1 MPRSKNIKRLKYLYS
16 KFPSLKKNEDNIKLI
31 ISYPEFQE
39 EIKQARKYLNIPEN
53 GFEDGDNNGLKKW
66 ENEMTIKSEKMMD
79 SYEFQQKIKM
89 IWEKQR
95 RGEISLVMARKQ
107 SHLMHDKIPI
117 NYFSNRC
124 LFLTYKFGLPENY
137 SDFVRGYILDGRTA
151 VRTSN
156 FSIMPFYKDKGG
168 RTVRHLTVEIY
179 ARLTD
184 RDLADLKSQIDMV
197 IKNKLPKYQALRDI
211 DKKLNLEKWVENR
224 VKFDEVNGA
233 NYRMTDSEIAKNI
246 FGSMKKTKK
255 VYDTCRS
262 IKKLRKSRF
271 GKQ

>member
-1 MPRSKNIKRLKYLYS
+1 MPKSKNMKRVKNLYS
-16 KFPSLKKNEDNIKLI
+16 KFPSLKKNEDNIKLL

-39 EIKQARKYLNIPEN
+39 KIKQVRKYLNIPEN
-53 GFEDGDNNGLKKW
+53 GFENGSNNLEKW
-66 ENEMTIKSEKMMD
+66 ENEMAEISEKMMND
-79 SYEFQQKIKM
+79 SKFQQQIKM
-89 IWEKQR
+89 IWQKQR
-95 RGEISLVMARKQ
+95 RGEVSLVMARKQ
-107 SHLMHDKIPI
+107 SYLIHDKIPI

-124 LFLTYKFGLPENY
+124 LFLTDKFGLPENY
-137 SDFVRGYILDGRTA
+137 SDFIRGYILDGRTT

-156 FSIMPFYKDKGG
+156 FTIMPFYKDKGG

-184 RDLADLKSQIDMV
+184 RDLADFKRQIDLM
-197 IKNKLPKYQALRDI
+197 IKNKLPKYQELRDI

-224 VKFDEVNGA
+224 IKHDEVNDID
-233 NYRMTDSEIAKNI
+233 YKMTDGEIAKNL
-246 FGSMKKTKK
+246 FGSRKKTKK

-271 GKQ
+271 GKE